1 MGNFK
6 GSILKKYLEENGIK
20 VTDFA
25 NEIGVSRQNA
35 YLIFGRKNFD
45 KDLLQKLKIT
55 YPDLILQKKVFP
67 RSICPNIPLKRC
79 NFFRYQLN
87 SAFQF

>member
-55 YPDLILQKKVFP
+55 YPDLILQDNYGVFTP
-67 RSICPNIPLKRC
+67 
-79 NFFRYQLN
+79 YQLN